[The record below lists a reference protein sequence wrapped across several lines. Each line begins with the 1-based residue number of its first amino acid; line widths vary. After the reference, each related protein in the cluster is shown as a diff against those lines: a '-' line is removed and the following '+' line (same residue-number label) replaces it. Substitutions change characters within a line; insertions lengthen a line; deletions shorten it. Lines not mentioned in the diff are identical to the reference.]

1 MSRGSIKKQTD
12 RTTKNEQRRFNRK
25 LVYVVLV
32 FFVVA
37 LLVVLEVYN
46 VQIVRH
52 DALAAKAAQQQ
63 YMTGA
68 KFPKRGMI
76 LDRNGYPLALSTY
89 VYRIGMTPSDVY
101 SWTESV
107 TVEEIVNKI
116 VDALNLSDDKRETLL
131 EAILTDRSKGWRGLK
146 NYMSEKRP
154 VTYVQIAKG
163 VTEQFAEPLRVW
175 LNENHVGGV
184 RFDMEEQRVYNN
196 GFLGS
201 QVIGIV
207 EQANGKLSG
216 VSGLEAQYNELLS
229 GHAGYTYARHNNYG
243 SRGIV
248 PYSSTV
254 SRPIQES
261 QHLVTSLDLEIERIL
276 RSELLS
282 MAAAAGL
289 RSGVQGIVLDVVS
302 GDVLAMEQISSFQL
316 DDPGALPLGFTEE
329 AWDALSSDEKET
341 YYSLNIWNNINVID
355 VYEPGSV
362 FKGVTLAIGLET
374 ASATEDT
381 MFSDDVVVVQGVP
394 IRCASESGHG
404 TETLREGFYRSCNPV
419 FVQLADQI
427 GKETYYDWIH
437 RLGISGTTG
446 LDLPGESR
454 GIMHANPMPIDF
466 ANLCFGESSSFTAIQ
481 MARFFAMIGNGGHFV
496 TPRVAIGTTEDQ
508 IESMMPFDIK
518 INDHMLSSR
527 TCASVRSMMEDVLTK
542 GTARNTFGA
551 MGFSMAGKTGTATD
565 IKYVHSSKTAEGEKD
580 EPEEIVYLTCSFVCL
595 FPSEQPRYVAL
606 ITLRNAET
614 DVSSRLAAQCATR
627 VASRILNH
635 DGMLQSYSSE
645 ELQKLSMI
653 MTLDNYK
660 GITIREAA
668 RRLQHLDL
676 NPVVPE
682 DAFYLDMPCVTQ
694 MPAPGSQVGYGSTVW
709 LYPDNVNE
717 VEWITVPD
725 FRGRTYHEC
734 IYLATEAGVAIIP
747 VGVPQGK
754 ATGQSILPAEDSA
767 PSKDGQDPSGAPS
780 GNTETER
787 ENLTGRVKRGEII
800 QVYFGEQ

>member
-1 MSRGSIKKQTD
+1 
-12 RTTKNEQRRFNRK
+12 
-25 LVYVVLV
+25 
-32 FFVVA
+32 
-37 LLVVLEVYN
+37 
-46 VQIVRH
+46 
-52 DALAAKAAQQQ
+52 
-63 YMTGA
+63 
-68 KFPKRGMI
+68 
-76 LDRNGYPLALSTY
+76 
-89 VYRIGMTPSDVY
+89 
-101 SWTESV
+101 
-107 TVEEIVNKI
+107 
-116 VDALNLSDDKRETLL
+116 
-131 EAILTDRSKGWRGLK
+131 
-146 NYMSEKRP
+146 
-154 VTYVQIAKG
+154 
-163 VTEQFAEPLRVW
+163 
-175 LNENHVGGV
+175 
-184 RFDMEEQRVYNN
+184 
-196 GFLGS
+196 
-201 QVIGIV
+201 
-207 EQANGKLSG
+207 
-216 VSGLEAQYNELLS
+216 
-229 GHAGYTYARHNNYG
+229 
-243 SRGIV
+243 
-248 PYSSTV
+248 
-254 SRPIQES
+254 
-261 QHLVTSLDLEIERIL
+261 
-276 RSELLS
+276 

-341 YYSLNIWNNINVID
+341 YFSLNIWNNINVID

-394 IRCASESGHG
+394 IRCASRVDG
-404 TETLREGFYRSCNPV
+404 TERREGFYRRATPYLFNS
-419 FVQLADQI
+419 LIKSA
-427 GKETYYDWIH
+427 KKYYDWILQT
-437 RLGISGTTG
+437 RYIRYDRIRFRS
-446 LDLPGESR
+446 ESR
-454 GIMHANPMPIDF
+454 GIMHANPMPGDF
-466 ANLCFGESSSFTAIQ
+466 TNALFGESSSFTAIQ
-481 MARFFAMIGNGGHFV
+481 MAIFAMIGNGGHFV

-551 MGFSMAGKTGTATD
+551 MGLSMAGKTGTATD